1 MNLKISKPSLLSI
14 FWSFVWRNRFGK
26 YHSRHIRKIVLHLL
40 MRRNCTILNQ
50 VYRMLFVTNTSSPIR
65 AKLLRSLNE
74 FIDTVNY
81 NSQPRWIPEY
91 ISLRLGRINHKKL
104 TNECYPIYVH
114 HQQDIQIHSCMLSLV
129 YWNFPCHYIYFEL
142 QSSLF
147 PNQIHTL
154 PTLVSTIW
162 LAKNYFTMWNFVP
175 KVGHIFSM
183 IISSEFRMG
192 SIETTIRKTHPSL

>member
-1 MNLKISKPSLLSI
+1 
-14 FWSFVWRNRFGK
+14 
-26 YHSRHIRKIVLHLL
+26 

-50 VYRMLFVTNTSSPIR
+50 VYRMLFVTNTSSPSQ

-81 NSQPRWIPEY
+81 YSQPRWIPEY
-91 ISLRLGRINHKKL
+91 LESISPSLGPINHRKL
-104 TNECYPIYVH
+104 TNECYPIFVH

-162 LAKNYFTMWNFVP
+162 LAKNNFIKYSFVFIIEPWFGKSHSRISCNRYWYFSWKFHDKRLENYRLAAFWASV
-175 KVGHIFSM
+175 VS
-183 IISSEFRMG
+183 
-192 SIETTIRKTHPSL
+192 